1 MCVCCNII
9 QLYCMHVVL
18 IVCCCMYMLSVL
30 IAMCCMHVVLI
41 VCCCVVCVVCIYSC
55 CCTYV
60 CTGKEE
66 RLWPI
71 VRLII
76 IKKIIIITTISN
88 SHPRSSSLHA
98 SYGLALTG
106 TSLAPLAKQTQGVSL
121 TQYVL
126 YIYTLSPF
134 TIDYSSIFR
143 QNGL

>member
-1 MCVCCNII
+1 
-9 QLYCMHVVL
+9 MHVVL
-18 IVCCCMYMLSVL
+18 IVCCCMYVLSVL

-76 IKKIIIITTISN
+76 IIIIIDNI
-88 SHPRSSSLHA
+88 
-98 SYGLALTG
+98 YGLAHEARL
-106 TSLAPLAKQTQGVSL
+106 
-121 TQYVL
+121 
-126 YIYTLSPF
+126 IYATAAYRCSNYKLN
-134 TIDYSSIFR
+134 IDM
-143 QNGL
+143 QLD

>member
-1 MCVCCNII
+1 
-9 QLYCMHVVL
+9 MHVVL

-76 IKKIIIITTISN
+76 TITITINRMSFW
-88 SHPRSSSLHA
+88 SSWMA
-98 SYGLALTG
+98 AC
-106 TSLAPLAKQTQGVSL
+106 
-121 TQYVL
+121 
-126 YIYTLSPF
+126 I
-134 TIDYSSIFR
+134 
-143 QNGL
+143 

>member
-18 IVCCCMYMLSVL
+18 IVCCCMYVLSVL

-76 IKKIIIITTISN
+76 IIIIIKNACYQRNHQFLYSN
-88 SHPRSSSLHA
+88 II
-98 SYGLALTG
+98 
-106 TSLAPLAKQTQGVSL
+106 V
-121 TQYVL
+121 
-126 YIYTLSPF
+126 
-134 TIDYSSIFR
+134 IFR
-143 QNGL
+143 ELQYPYLHPQKSYIRTMMSIQLLEV

>member
-1 MCVCCNII
+1 MCSICMYYRIHSVLGEIVCVCCNII

-76 IKKIIIITTISN
+76 IIINNHQNCPTLKEMCIKIPYVS
-88 SHPRSSSLHA
+88 A
-98 SYGLALTG
+98 GQ
-106 TSLAPLAKQTQGVSL
+106 AKE
-121 TQYVL
+121 
-126 YIYTLSPF
+126 I
-134 TIDYSSIFR
+134 
-143 QNGL
+143 

>member
-1 MCVCCNII
+1 
-9 QLYCMHVVL
+9 MHVVL

-76 IKKIIIITTISN
+76 IIIIIIMPHFTRNRLCYSIS
-88 SHPRSSSLHA
+88 
-98 SYGLALTG
+98 
-106 TSLAPLAKQTQGVSL
+106 
-121 TQYVL
+121 VL
-126 YIYTLSPF
+126 EQPV
-134 TIDYSSIFR
+134 
-143 QNGL
+143 

>member
-76 IKKIIIITTISN
+76 KIKSNQNISRMNISVLFVRHSHVMAKITDSKRLYSRDTF
-88 SHPRSSSLHA
+88 RGLHVVVRF
-98 SYGLALTG
+98 L
-106 TSLAPLAKQTQGVSL
+106 V
-121 TQYVL
+121 
-126 YIYTLSPF
+126 
-134 TIDYSSIFR
+134 
-143 QNGL
+143 

>member
-1 MCVCCNII
+1 
-9 QLYCMHVVL
+9 MHVVL

-30 IAMCCMHVVLI
+30 IAMCCMHVVFI

-76 IKKIIIITTISN
+76 IIIIKRQVCVFKAFCGCFILYFNLLKYLIHYEEIT
-88 SHPRSSSLHA
+88 
-98 SYGLALTG
+98 
-106 TSLAPLAKQTQGVSL
+106 
-121 TQYVL
+121 
-126 YIYTLSPF
+126 
-134 TIDYSSIFR
+134 
-143 QNGL
+143 

>member
-1 MCVCCNII
+1 
-9 QLYCMHVVL
+9 MHVVL

-76 IKKIIIITTISN
+76 IIIIIIIN
-88 SHPRSSSLHA
+88 ALPDMMGHKA
-98 SYGLALTG
+98 SMCTFCKPGENAW
-106 TSLAPLAKQTQGVSL
+106 AKLCYDKYYCRLRGGVCRFDWNHFL
-121 TQYVL
+121 
-126 YIYTLSPF
+126 
-134 TIDYSSIFR
+134 
-143 QNGL
+143 GC